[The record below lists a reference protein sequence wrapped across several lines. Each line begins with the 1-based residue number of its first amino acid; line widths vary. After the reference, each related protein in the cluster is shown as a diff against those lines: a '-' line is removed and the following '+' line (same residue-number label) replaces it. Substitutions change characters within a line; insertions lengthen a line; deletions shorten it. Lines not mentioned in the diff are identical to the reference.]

1 MDMVNDPEA
10 VWLPLS
16 EAASRMGLTVDGLR
30 SRIRRGLVTTRRGND
45 RRLLVPV
52 STDTLANGRDRDE
65 QVREGIHDRSDV
77 DHELFDDLHAELAEL
92 RVALARAEE
101 RLAAGER
108 RETDLQ
114 GLVTHLRA
122 EQTKLAAELAEAR
135 RGWLERLLEAVRRR

>member
-1 MDMVNDPEA
+1 MDRGNDPEA
-10 VWLPLS
+10 LWLPLS

-45 RRLLVPV
+45 RRLLVPI
-52 STDTLANGRDRDE
+52 STDVLANGHDQDE
-65 QVREGIHDRSDV
+65 QVHDRIHDRPAV
-77 DHELFDDLHAELAEL
+77 DHELFDDLHAQLAEL

-114 GLVTHLRA
+114 GLVTHLRT
-122 EQTKLAAELAEAR
+122 EQAKLATELAEAR
-135 RGWLERLLEAVRRR
+135 KGWLERLLEAIRRR